1 MVNARD
7 IWQQAAHAI
16 LYQVSFPSCSTRA
29 LQKKAELLTKNVG
42 YFVERKKSE
51 ERNNNN
57 NNNNNKN
64 DKTEK
69 VNKRNRQKNQR
80 GDRKEE

>member
-57 NNNNNKN
+57 NNNNKN